1 MPLLSF
7 TQMRSG
13 SVILA
18 AVAMLTGCSGIADDA
33 PPLEKYGAVNFLGKR
48 TGSNTAS
55 AVTTVV
61 FFEAVGLQIP
71 NSSLQQTDQ
80 CVFSP
85 VDTLPTAARG
95 DRKAGSA
102 IGITVGGSTR
112 QLTYVDAEQRYITPV
127 GQPIRYAVGDVGQVT
142 VPGDGT
148 NFPAISGSVKLVEP
162 LEVGPVVV
170 PAAGQNMSVT
180 WNGTNDPTAAIILQL
195 KYPNPAATSFANEQ
209 VYCALKDDGA
219 VVIPG
224 GLLTQFQAAGTRR
237 SLTLVRWRTNLVSNN
252 DARLHLT
259 SSIDTTVVIP

>member
-1 MPLLSF
+1 
-7 TQMRSG
+7 MRSG

-142 VPGDGT
+142 VPGDGAAQISQPGRDELCQRAGVLRAKGRRCCCDPRRIAHT
-148 NFPAISGSVKLVEP
+148 ISGGRYAPIAHARP
-162 LEVGPVVV
+162 LAHQPR
-170 PAAGQNMSVT
+170 
-180 WNGTNDPTAAIILQL
+180 
-195 KYPNPAATSFANEQ
+195 EQ
-209 VYCALKDDGA
+209 
-219 VVIPG
+219 
-224 GLLTQFQAAGTRR
+224 Q
-237 SLTLVRWRTNLVSNN
+237 
-252 DARLHLT
+252 
-259 SSIDTTVVIP
+259 